1 MEEDRSEVL
10 AYLRTTVQPLHFMLA
25 RTLHNVVVLTG
36 LACLVVFFMGLL
48 LGWAKLD
55 GMRIAGF
62 VGGMALTAVA
72 LGTTLTL
79 LALIAARAGA
89 GFGMTAVLGLPLVL
103 PIVVLVSTTLGR
115 ADVGRLVGRHLAQL
129 RISWGLG
136 GRFRGLWRRA
146 LPVPLARLMSHIQES
161 TSPRVWAIRLVGL
174 VLLGYTF
181 FMTFTV
187 PLGPGIEDVRV
198 NRTELTDVGRQANL
212 KLWDMAP
219 TSPLPSLGCFCVAAT
234 TSQRPPSKP

>member
-1 MEEDRSEVL
+1 MRETWFLFRHFWKADVRSQHSIAGLVLFAIATVYAAYQVVQGRPEPETWNALAWVILLFTAFNGVSRTLEEDRSEVL

-103 PIVVLVSTTLGR
+103 PVVLVSTTLGSELMSGVLL
-115 ADVGRLVGRHLAQL
+115 ADTWHNFAFLGALAAGSGVFGAVL
-129 RISWGLG
+129 
-136 GRFRGLWRRA
+136 FPYLWRA
-146 LPVPLARLMSHIQES
+146 S
-161 TSPRVWAIRLVGL
+161 
-174 VLLGYTF
+174 
-181 FMTFTV
+181 
-187 PLGPGIEDVRV
+187 
-198 NRTELTDVGRQANL
+198 
-212 KLWDMAP
+212 
-219 TSPLPSLGCFCVAAT
+219 
-234 TSQRPPSKP
+234 

>member
-1 MEEDRSEVL
+1 MRETWFLFRHFWKADVRSQHSIAGLVLFAIATVYAAYQVVQGRPEPETWNALAWIILLFTAFNGVSRTLEEDRSEVL

-103 PIVVLVSTTLGR
+103 PVVLVSTTLGSELMSGVLL
-115 ADVGRLVGRHLAQL
+115 ADTWHNFAFLGALAAGSGVFGAVL
-129 RISWGLG
+129 
-136 GRFRGLWRRA
+136 FPYLWRA
-146 LPVPLARLMSHIQES
+146 S
-161 TSPRVWAIRLVGL
+161 
-174 VLLGYTF
+174 
-181 FMTFTV
+181 
-187 PLGPGIEDVRV
+187 
-198 NRTELTDVGRQANL
+198 
-212 KLWDMAP
+212 
-219 TSPLPSLGCFCVAAT
+219 
-234 TSQRPPSKP
+234 

>member
-1 MEEDRSEVL
+1 MRETWFLFRHFWKADVRSQHSIAGLVLFAIATVYAAYQVVQGRPEPETWNALAWIILLFTAFNGVSRTLEEDRSEVL

-25 RTLHNVVVLTG
+25 RTLHNLVVLTG

-103 PIVVLVSTTLGR
+103 PVVLVSTTLGSELMSGVLL
-115 ADVGRLVGRHLAQL
+115 ADTWHNFAFLGALAAGSGVFGAVL
-129 RISWGLG
+129 
-136 GRFRGLWRRA
+136 FPYLWRA
-146 LPVPLARLMSHIQES
+146 S
-161 TSPRVWAIRLVGL
+161 
-174 VLLGYTF
+174 
-181 FMTFTV
+181 
-187 PLGPGIEDVRV
+187 
-198 NRTELTDVGRQANL
+198 
-212 KLWDMAP
+212 
-219 TSPLPSLGCFCVAAT
+219 
-234 TSQRPPSKP
+234 

>member
-1 MEEDRSEVL
+1 MRETWFLFRHFWKADVRARHSIAGLVLFAIATVYAAYQVVQGRPEPETWNALAWIILLFTAFNGVSRTLEEDRSEVL

-55 GMRIAGF
+55 GMRIVGF

-103 PIVVLVSTTLGR
+103 PVVLVSTTLGSELMSGVLL
-115 ADVGRLVGRHLAQL
+115 ADTWHNFAFLGALAAGSGVFGAVL
-129 RISWGLG
+129 
-136 GRFRGLWRRA
+136 FPYLWRA
-146 LPVPLARLMSHIQES
+146 S
-161 TSPRVWAIRLVGL
+161 
-174 VLLGYTF
+174 
-181 FMTFTV
+181 
-187 PLGPGIEDVRV
+187 
-198 NRTELTDVGRQANL
+198 
-212 KLWDMAP
+212 
-219 TSPLPSLGCFCVAAT
+219 
-234 TSQRPPSKP
+234 

>member
-1 MEEDRSEVL
+1 MRAQHSIAGLVLFAIATVYAAYQVVQGRPEPETWNALAWIILLFTSFNGVSRTLEEDRSEVL
-10 AYLRTTVQPLHFMLA
+10 GYLRTTVQPLHFMLA

-55 GMRIAGF
+55 GMRIVGF

-103 PIVVLVSTTLGR
+103 PVVLVSTTLGSELMSGVLL
-115 ADVGRLVGRHLAQL
+115 ADTWHNFAFLGALAAGSGVFGAVL
-129 RISWGLG
+129 
-136 GRFRGLWRRA
+136 FPYLWRA
-146 LPVPLARLMSHIQES
+146 S
-161 TSPRVWAIRLVGL
+161 
-174 VLLGYTF
+174 
-181 FMTFTV
+181 
-187 PLGPGIEDVRV
+187 
-198 NRTELTDVGRQANL
+198 
-212 KLWDMAP
+212 
-219 TSPLPSLGCFCVAAT
+219 
-234 TSQRPPSKP
+234 

>member
-1 MEEDRSEVL
+1 MRETWFLFRHFWKADVRSQHSIAGLVLFAIATVYAAYQVVQGRPEPETWNALAWIILLFTAFNGVSRTLEEDRSEVL

-103 PIVVLVSTTLGR
+103 PVVLVSTTLG
-115 ADVGRLVGRHLAQL
+115 LSL
-129 RISWGLG
+129 I
-136 GRFRGLWRRA
+136 
-146 LPVPLARLMSHIQES
+146 HI
-161 TSPRVWAIRLVGL
+161 
-174 VLLGYTF
+174 
-181 FMTFTV
+181 
-187 PLGPGIEDVRV
+187 
-198 NRTELTDVGRQANL
+198 
-212 KLWDMAP
+212 
-219 TSPLPSLGCFCVAAT
+219 
-234 TSQRPPSKP
+234 

>member
-1 MEEDRSEVL
+1 
-10 AYLRTTVQPLHFMLA
+10 MLA

-103 PIVVLVSTTLGR
+103 PVVLVSTTLGSELMSGVSL
-115 ADVGRLVGRHLAQL
+115 ADTWHNFAFLGALAAGSGVFGAVL
-129 RISWGLG
+129 
-136 GRFRGLWRRA
+136 FPYLWRA
-146 LPVPLARLMSHIQES
+146 S
-161 TSPRVWAIRLVGL
+161 
-174 VLLGYTF
+174 
-181 FMTFTV
+181 
-187 PLGPGIEDVRV
+187 
-198 NRTELTDVGRQANL
+198 
-212 KLWDMAP
+212 
-219 TSPLPSLGCFCVAAT
+219 
-234 TSQRPPSKP
+234 

>member
-1 MEEDRSEVL
+1 MRETWFLFRHFWKADVRAQHSIAGLVLFAIATVYAAYQVVQGRPEPETWNALAWIILLFTAFNGVSRTLEEDRSEVL
-10 AYLRTTVQPLHFMLA
+10 AYLRTAVQPLHFMLA

-36 LACLVVFFMGLL
+36 LSCLVVFFMGLL

-103 PIVVLVSTTLGR
+103 PVVLVSTTLGSELMSGVSL
-115 ADVGRLVGRHLAQL
+115 ADTWHNFAFLGALAAGSGVFGAVL
-129 RISWGLG
+129 
-136 GRFRGLWRRA
+136 FPDLWRA
-146 LPVPLARLMSHIQES
+146 S
-161 TSPRVWAIRLVGL
+161 
-174 VLLGYTF
+174 
-181 FMTFTV
+181 
-187 PLGPGIEDVRV
+187 
-198 NRTELTDVGRQANL
+198 
-212 KLWDMAP
+212 
-219 TSPLPSLGCFCVAAT
+219 
-234 TSQRPPSKP
+234 

>member
-1 MEEDRSEVL
+1 MYKRQEEDRSEVL

-103 PIVVLVSTTLGR
+103 PVVLVSTTLGSELMSGVLL
-115 ADVGRLVGRHLAQL
+115 ADTWHNFAFLGALAAGSGVFGAVL
-129 RISWGLG
+129 
-136 GRFRGLWRRA
+136 FPYLWRA
-146 LPVPLARLMSHIQES
+146 S
-161 TSPRVWAIRLVGL
+161 
-174 VLLGYTF
+174 
-181 FMTFTV
+181 
-187 PLGPGIEDVRV
+187 
-198 NRTELTDVGRQANL
+198 
-212 KLWDMAP
+212 
-219 TSPLPSLGCFCVAAT
+219 
-234 TSQRPPSKP
+234 